1 MNLVAH
7 PSMAVVAGI
16 QDPNLAAT
24 LAANLEARRVLS
36 YTAEILARM
45 RQCRLPT
52 SSDFSIG
59 ALQD

>member
-1 MNLVAH
+1 
-7 PSMAVVAGI
+7 MAVVAGI